1 MEKKNDIIVDSQM
14 ENNFKDN
21 LKRLRTSKGISQE
34 KMASDLYVTRQ
45 TISKWENGNSY
56 PDIDMLLTLSK
67 YFDVTTDE
75 LITIVEYEKARN
87 DKVIKKDSLQVLL
100 HVISIICC
108 SLGLFGSFL
117 FYLLFSLFNFHY
129 TYLALGIV
137 STGLFVISIILFILL
152 SKKSFHYGVRKLV
165 SRTTSITLLSISL
178 VSIFISIMNAKDGY
192 LNSEFYILL
201 IVGISTLLLSVI
213 SYLLGNKRIK

>member
-67 YFDVTTDE
+67 
-75 LITIVEYEKARN
+75 LP
-87 DKVIKKDSLQVLL
+87 Q
-100 HVISIICC
+100 SI
-108 SLGLFGSFL
+108 
-117 FYLLFSLFNFHY
+117 Y
-129 TYLALGIV
+129 
-137 STGLFVISIILFILL
+137 
-152 SKKSFHYGVRKLV
+152 
-165 SRTTSITLLSISL
+165 
-178 VSIFISIMNAKDGY
+178 
-192 LNSEFYILL
+192 
-201 IVGISTLLLSVI
+201 
-213 SYLLGNKRIK
+213 